1 MEPFFSNQQC
11 DFCKGCSTQYCLL
24 SMLEKWTSAVG
35 KGKYFGVLLRDLS
48 KAFDCISHKLIL
60 AKLHAY
66 GFSLRALRLTH
77 SYLTNRKQ
85 TTRVNVNYSSWEEIL
100 FGVPQGSILGPLLF
114 NIFLCDLFLIV
125 KETSFASY
133 ADDNTPYVRA
143 ENLDKII
150 KSLEKVS
157 IKLFQWFSDDQMKAN
172 HDICHLLV
180 SGKNNV
186 TMNANGFKI
195 KNTECEKLLGIKVD
209 CGLNFEN
216 YLDRVIKK
224 ASNKVNALSRV
235 TPFMNLSK
243 KMLVDSFF
251 KSQFSYCLLVWMS
264 HSRTINNKINHLHE
278 RCLGVIYNDKIS
290 SFKELLERD
299 GSVPIHNRN
308 LQILATEI
316 FKVYNNRA
324 PSIFTEILINKI
336 QTTSY
341 TTLRTFQFHL
351 LEVYIMELKAYRF

>member
-1 MEPFFSNQQC
+1 
-11 DFCKGCSTQYCLL
+11 
-24 SMLEKWTSAVG
+24 
-35 KGKYFGVLLRDLS
+35 
-48 KAFDCISHKLIL
+48 
-60 AKLHAY
+60 
-66 GFSLRALRLTH
+66 
-77 SYLTNRKQ
+77 
-85 TTRVNVNYSSWEEIL
+85 
-100 FGVPQGSILGPLLF
+100 
-114 NIFLCDLFLIV
+114 
-125 KETSFASY
+125 
-133 ADDNTPYVRA
+133 
-143 ENLDKII
+143 
-150 KSLEKVS
+150 
-157 IKLFQWFSDDQMKAN
+157 
-172 HDICHLLV
+172 
-180 SGKNNV
+180 
-186 TMNANGFKI
+186 MNANGFKI

-299 GSVPIHNRN
+299 GAVPIHNRN

-316 FKVYNNRA
+316 FKVYNNIA
-324 PSIFTEILINKI
+324 PPIFTEIFNKRNPND
-336 QTTSY
+336 QLRHTSHFSIPPVRSLY
-341 TTLRTFQFHL
+341 NGTESLSFLGPKNWDIVLT
-351 LEVYIMELKAYRF
+351 ELKEVKTLNAFKSGIKNWWPQNCPCRLCK